1 MRKILVTA
9 TAATIAAATLLVPG
23 NASAQEA
30 GALATCDPDKH
41 VRISVQKRGNF
52 IDGLGGFF
60 NCDQATT
67 GYTIKLQEKRFIG
80 WYDHVVRSGVW
91 RTNHYAVTTYTCEGT
106 KSKTWRALIN
116 SGIGTKAWVKTS
128 KSITVPCG

>member
-9 TAATIAAATLLVPG
+9 AATAVAATLLMPG
-23 NASAQEA
+23 GASAQDMGTMA
-30 GALATCDPDKH
+30 ACDPDKH

-67 GYTIKLQEKRFIG
+67 GYTIMVQEKRTIG
-80 WYDHVVRSGVW
+80 WKDHVVRSGVW
-91 RTNHYAVTTYTCEGT
+91 RTNQYAVTTYTCNGT
-106 KSKTWRALIN
+106 KSKKFRALIK
-116 SGIGTKAWVKTS
+116 SGIGTHAWVKTS
-128 KSITVPCG
+128 SSITVACG